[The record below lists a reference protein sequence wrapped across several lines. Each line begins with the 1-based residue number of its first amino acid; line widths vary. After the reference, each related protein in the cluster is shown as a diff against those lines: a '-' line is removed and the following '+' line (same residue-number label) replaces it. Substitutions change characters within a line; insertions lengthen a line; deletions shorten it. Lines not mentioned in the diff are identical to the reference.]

1 MMASWLCAGRKY
13 LKLTNRSDL
22 PRRKLPVVVSLS
34 ANPSAWLLP
43 STPAWRWPTNLCK
56 WMLNI
61 VTCQSGF
68 LFYLPTF
75 FFLLLIWI
83 CENEFTC
90 SLTVTSQDCPAESPA
105 VGSCGR
111 RIKVPS
117 GENTELQCSPF
128 TAWSRPYYSHACYAY
143 CQGFLHYFYSSPT
156 FSQNLSRFLSVLA
169 VANIGSC
176 VGPQNKMGPPAG
188 CRFPC

>member
-1 MMASWLCAGRKY
+1 MPEGSISNSPTDQIFQDESCLSLCLCQPIPLLGCF
-13 LKLTNRSDL
+13 
-22 PRRKLPVVVSLS
+22 RRHQHGGGPQISVNECWTLLRVSLGS
-34 ANPSAWLLP
+34 CSICLL
-43 STPAWRWPTNLCK
+43 
-56 WMLNI
+56 
-61 VTCQSGF
+61 
-68 LFYLPTF
+68 F

-156 FSQNLSRFLSVLA
+156 FSQNLSRFLSALA